1 MTKNSKICNFN
12 VMLFWFISCDRFHN
26 KKWTCLLQ
34 NKLTMLF
41 HLLKLLYTNHFTFN
55 THSQYCMNAFL
66 YLFQGLCLLLLNV
79 CKTQYWLVLYKSNRS
94 HSINRWEGTTM
105 ISIGHTII
113 DFVIHVKK
121 RKFIDEQLVRVDW
134 PYSIYSKVRSVLKVN
149 K

>member
-1 MTKNSKICNFN
+1 MKIHAWIILCHVLFYNHCQRAYATLSFWFIFVTDFKMTKNSKICNFN

-66 YLFQGLCLLLLNV
+66 YLFQGLCLLLLNMSL
-79 CKTQYWLVLYKSNRS
+79 KPNIDLFYINQFNLS
-94 HSINRWEGTTM
+94 HTSGG
-105 ISIGHTII
+105 ISKQA
-113 DFVIHVKK
+113 VM
-121 RKFIDEQLVRVDW
+121 
-134 PYSIYSKVRSVLKVN
+134 YSRY
-149 K
+149 